1 MPGHDR
7 PVVDTDQ
14 ALRLVAT
21 ARVARLA
28 TVTPDGDPHVVPIVF
43 ALDGDDLVTA
53 VDHKPKRTRDLQ
65 RLENIRANPSVS
77 VLVDHYSDD
86 WSALWWVRIDGTAR
100 IVESGPEFGSAI
112 EALVARYEQYR
123 ENAPAGPVIRVA
135 IERVSGWSA

>member
-1 MPGHDR
+1 MDR
-7 PVVDTDQ
+7 DQ
-14 ALRLVAT
+14 ALSLVVT

-65 RLENIRANPSVS
+65 RLDNLRAKPRAS
-77 VLVDHYSDD
+77 VLVDRYSDD
-86 WSALWWVRIDGTAR
+86 WNTLWWVRIDGTAR
-100 IVESGPEFGSAI
+100 IVETGEAFDSAI
-112 EALVARYEQYR
+112 DALVTRYEQYR
-123 ENAPAGPVIRVA
+123 DRVPDGPVIRVA